1 MKRISV
7 TTSTSTIKW
16 EEFQKNHD
24 SSSKNIVFF
33 EKFKIFKISK
43 IIWIFS
49 KIFEIFRTP
58 QNRFI
63 VVGFQLTIFCTLG
76 SNLWSRRG
84 TKNRALTPP
93 SGQYF
98 DNYAHKVV
106 SYIPMLVCAR
116 RRRDKFIVSR
126 DNSSTFSFTEKS
138 TVNFPNVTERVRIP
152 RR

>member
-24 SSSKNIVFF
+24 SSSKNVVFF
-33 EKFKIFKISK
+33 EKFKISKISK

-49 KIFEIFRTP
+49 KIFENFRTP

-126 DNSSTFSFTEKS
+126 DNSSTFSFTVEKS
-138 TVNFPNVTERVRIP
+138 TVNFPTERVRIP